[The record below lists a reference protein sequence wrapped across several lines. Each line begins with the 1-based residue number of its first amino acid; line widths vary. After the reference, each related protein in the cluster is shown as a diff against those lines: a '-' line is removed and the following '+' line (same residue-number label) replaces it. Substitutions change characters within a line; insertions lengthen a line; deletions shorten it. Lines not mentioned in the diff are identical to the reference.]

1 MKKFS
6 WLLAAM
12 LSVFPMTMA
21 AETAFAQTAQAEQD
35 AISKANDPSQMLPQE
50 IEAQFKAVRSDPDP
64 DALVRDAHYWVSNEN
79 AHYVWY
85 PHIKDKGGVLAGVGT
100 DQVYMLAAWSNA
112 SIVIP
117 MDFDRMITNLHF
129 AYGAAFMASENIE
142 EFRTY
147 WKKDNAA
154 KMKAALEKYFPDKVD
169 AAMKAWKIGCGEVTG
184 RFNRIKRKYTVLGQF
199 LKDKAAEDAKQ
210 YGANAK
216 QFTEPLGTFIT
227 DEAQFKRIKTLWEN
241 HRVFPICGDLT
252 GDMAMLDIAKALNN
266 TGMKMTILYP
276 SNAEHYFTYDAK
288 YRRNIV
294 NMPFA
299 DNSLVLRT
307 RQMRS
312 LGVAEVDDYH
322 YNMQTGANFQLWMKT
337 TNIPDQHKMLKKRS
351 KTSTTGLSVLDY
363 EPSPSEKLPVLA
375 PMP

>member
-1 MKKFS
+1 MKKLT
-6 WLLAAM
+6 WLFAAM
-12 LSVFPMTMA
+12 LSVFPMTMV
-21 AETAFAQTAQAEQD
+21 AETAVAQTAQVDQD
-35 AISKANDPSQMLPQE
+35 AINKANDPSQMLPQE
-50 IEAQFKAVRSDPDP
+50 IEAKFKAVRSDPDP

-85 PHIKDKGGVLAGVGT
+85 PYIKDRGGVLSGVGT

-129 AYGAAFMASENIE
+129 AYGAAFLASDNIE

-147 WKKDNAA
+147 WKKENSA
-154 KMKAALEKYFPDKVD
+154 KMKAALEKYFPDHAE
-169 AAMKAWKIGCGEVTG
+169 AAFKAWKTGCSEVIA
-184 RFNRIKRKYTVLGQF
+184 RFNRIKRKYTVLGTY
-199 LKDKAAEDAKQ
+199 LKDKAKAEPKQ

-216 QFTEPLGTFIT
+216 KFSEPLGTFIT

-241 HRVFPICGDLT
+241 HRVFPVCGDLT
-252 GDMAMLDIAKALNN
+252 GDKAMIDIAKALNDS
-266 TGMKMTILYP
+266 GLKMTILYP
-276 SNAEHYFTYDAK
+276 SNAEHYFEYGAK

-312 LGVAEVDDYH
+312 LGVAEEEDYH
-322 YNMQTGANFQLWMKT
+322 YN
-337 TNIPDQHKMLKKRS
+337 
-351 KTSTTGLSVLDY
+351 
-363 EPSPSEKLPVLA
+363 
-375 PMP
+375 